1 MNTAVP
7 IIRGPGEGDKQ
18 SFLGGG
24 LHTWKLMTED
34 TAGAFFLFEDFIAQG
49 KTTPLHRH
57 PEADETVYVL
67 EGEIVVKIDGK
78 ESRVG
83 AGGMTFTPKGV
94 PHAFLVVSD
103 GARLLAWQ
111 TPRRFSKKFS
121 WASNRRGR
129 CPVCSGCP
137 CLRQWLYVPAEQAT
151 AANFSP
157 RFASDPTTIQADVM
171 WMNLVIAE
179 PRR

>member
-1 MNTAVP
+1 MSGRVP
-7 IIRGPGEGDKQ
+7 IIRANGEGDKR

-34 TAGAFFLFEDFIAQG
+34 TDGAFFLFEDVMSEG

-67 EGEIVVKIDGK
+67 EGEILVNVDGT

-83 AGGMTFTPKGV
+83 PGGMTFTPRGV

-103 GARLLAWQ
+103 RARLLTMQ
-111 TPRRFSKKFS
+111 TPGIGQAFYRG
-121 WASNRRGR
+121 ASE
-129 CPVCSGCP
+129 
-137 CLRQWLYVPAEQAT
+137 AAT
-151 AANFSP
+151 AETSDTVDIARLQTSAKENP
-157 RFASDPTTIQADVM
+157 RGVQLLGPPPFETRKAG
-171 WMNLVIAE
+171 
-179 PRR
+179 